1 MGDSRGPKSE
11 HKQNQLSFL
20 EHLEVLRWILMRIVI
35 VLTVFATVVFIY
47 REFVFQQIIFA
58 SQRMDFVTYV
68 QLCKLSEFL
77 HFHVPQIF
85 DATSLCFDAIDPFFL
100 PGKMT
105 GKFMTTMLVSI
116 IGGAIIAFPYII
128 WEFWRFVS
136 PALYPTEQ
144 KNARGLVFFS
154 SVLFLAGILF
164 GYFIINPLSVHFLI
178 GFDMGVENVKELY
191 PINSFMG
198 IVASTTLATGVMF
211 ELPVMVYF
219 LSKAGLVTP
228 EGMRKYRKHAFV
240 ATLLV
245 SAIITPPDVFSQI
258 LVSIPIVILYEMSI
272 FISKYVN
279 KKANK
284 I

>member
-1 MGDSRGPKSE
+1 MSDNRGPKSE

-47 REFVFQQIIFA
+47 REFVFQEIIFA

-68 QLCKLSEFL
+68 QFCKLSEIL
-77 HFHVPQIF
+77 HFHLPQIF
-85 DATSLCFDAIDPFFL
+85 DAKALCFDPIDPFFL

-105 GKFMTTMLVSI
+105 GKFMTAMLVSI

-136 PALYPTEQ
+136 PALYPKEQ

-154 SVLFLAGILF
+154 SVLFLGGILF

-178 GFDMGVENVKELY
+178 GFDMGVDNVKELY

-245 SAIITPPDVFSQI
+245 SAIITPPDVFSQV

-279 KKANK
+279 KKASK